1 MPSNILNVFWY
12 YTFYWIDYQRYVF
25 QGMIFNEFT
34 NREFRCGDG
43 CHCMYDSPWQASAKL
58 VEKLYWKAWDTGT
71 TIRDYGLGF

>member
-1 MPSNILNVFWY
+1 MPSNILNVYFD

-34 NREFRCGDG
+34 NREFRLEMGVIA
-43 CHCMYDSPWQASAKL
+43 CMIHPWQASAKL
-58 VEKLYWKAWDTGT
+58 AEKLYWKAWDTGT